1 MVVGGH
7 AVRRRLP
14 MLPVVIVLIR
24 GHGGLADVGGF
35 VGVGGPVRQRGRGG
49 AEAGDQRE
57 QSCKTTDVFEPHA

>member
-1 MVVGGH
+1 MACMVVGGH

-14 MLPVVIVLIR
+14 MLPVVIVLIVV
-24 GHGGLADVGGF
+24 DCSGF